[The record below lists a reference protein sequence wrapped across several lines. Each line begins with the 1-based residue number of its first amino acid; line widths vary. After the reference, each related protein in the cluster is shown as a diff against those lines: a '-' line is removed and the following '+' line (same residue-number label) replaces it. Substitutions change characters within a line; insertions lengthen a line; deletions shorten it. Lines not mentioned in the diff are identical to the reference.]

1 MDNPTKHG
9 FTDKHPPVKKA
20 PGFDPWSLTPGPYRP
35 PIKRFRLTLRQRVAL
50 LSCALILSLNVGL
63 VLFINLTATLQVA
76 ESEAVVAQVPAS
88 KPADGQL
95 QVSVPSPTAVPFTE
109 YYSEPVGLAE
119 LKPIRQALVSQL
131 QLTSAIGLVIVS
143 ILGGVGAYWLAGRT
157 LKSIATLR
165 QAAQVIDSSSLDKRV
180 AIGHPDS
187 EVGELAQ
194 AFDAMLARLERSF
207 TQQGYFASNAAH
219 EMRTPLTIL
228 RANLEAVK
236 ADPEAT
242 IDDYRELTPVFER
255 TLARLERLITD
266 LLALATREEA
276 LVYEEVS
283 LKSLLQEVI
292 NDYTPLAL
300 GQGVTLELAGSTDA
314 VDAIVRSDAALLS
327 RAFGNLVENAI
338 RYNHRDG
345 RVVVEIENSHTSTIV
360 SIADTGIGIPV
371 EEQGHIFNRFY
382 RVDRSR
388 PRHKSGAGLGLS
400 IVSHVVQLHGG
411 QVQVESTPG
420 LGSKFTVRLP
430 A

>member
-1 MDNPTKHG
+1 
-9 FTDKHPPVKKA
+9 
-20 PGFDPWSLTPGPYRP
+20 
-35 PIKRFRLTLRQRVAL
+35 
-50 LSCALILSLNVGL
+50 
-63 VLFINLTATLQVA
+63 
-76 ESEAVVAQVPAS
+76 
-88 KPADGQL
+88 QL
-95 QVSVPSPTAVPFTE
+95 QVSVPSPTAVSFSE

-143 ILGGVGAYWLAGRT
+143 ILGGLGAYWLAGRT

-165 QAAQVIDSSSLDKRV
+165 QAAQVIDSSSLDRRV
-180 AIGHPDS
+180 AIEHPDP
-187 EVGELAQ
+187 EVGDLAQ

-219 EMRTPLTIL
+219 ELRTPLTIL

-236 ADPEAT
+236 ADSDAT

-255 TLARLERLITD
+255 TLTRLERLIAD
-266 LLALATREEA
+266 LLALAMREDA

-292 NDYTPLAL
+292 NDYTPLAES
-300 GQGVTLELAGSTDA
+300 QGVTLELAGTTEA
-314 VDAIVRSDAALLS
+314 VDAVVRSDAALLS
-327 RAFGNLVENAI
+327 RAFANLVENAI

-345 RVVVEIENSHTSTIV
+345 RVIVEIENSPTSTIV
-360 SIADTGIGIPV
+360 SIADTGIGIPL
-371 EEQGHIFNRFY
+371 EEQGHIFNRYY

-411 QVQVESTPG
+411 QVHVESTPG
-420 LGSKFTVRLP
+420 LGSKFTISLP